1 MNEAITASAKAL
13 LATPKNIVVVG
24 HKNPDGDAVGSCLAL
39 ANTLNAMGH
48 EAQVIMPNDFPD
60 FLKWLPDCE
69 QVLIFDKEVEKSTR
83 FINDAELIFT
93 LDFNAL
99 DRTGDMVQ
107 PLSEATAD
115 FILIDHHQQPD
126 DYAAVIYSDTA
137 MSSTC
142 EMVFHFIDALGK
154 LDLITADTATLLY
167 TGIMTDTGSFR
178 YPATSATTHRVI
190 AHLIEC
196 GVNNAEIHQN
206 IYDTNTPDR
215 IALLGVALQNMKIL
229 PEYRTAYITLS
240 QQELD
245 ENNFK
250 KGDTEGFVNYA
261 LSVSGVVFALIF
273 IENKQE
279 QIVKISLR
287 SKGSFSVN
295 EFARKYFNGGGHTNA
310 AGGRSSLPLDKTI
323 TEFISIL
330 PSHKKELTDES

>member
-99 DRTGDMVQ
+99 DRTGDMEQ

-142 EMVFHFIDALGK
+142 EMVFHFIDPLGK
-154 LDLITADTATLLY
+154 LDLITADTAT
-167 TGIMTDTGSFR
+167 
-178 YPATSATTHRVI
+178 
-190 AHLIEC
+190 
-196 GVNNAEIHQN
+196 
-206 IYDTNTPDR
+206 
-215 IALLGVALQNMKIL
+215 
-229 PEYRTAYITLS
+229 
-240 QQELD
+240 
-245 ENNFK
+245 
-250 KGDTEGFVNYA
+250 
-261 LSVSGVVFALIF
+261 
-273 IENKQE
+273 
-279 QIVKISLR
+279 
-287 SKGSFSVN
+287 
-295 EFARKYFNGGGHTNA
+295 
-310 AGGRSSLPLDKTI
+310 
-323 TEFISIL
+323 
-330 PSHKKELTDES
+330 